1 MNIRLC
7 DFFSIKPDQY
17 LSDTDFFFTLGIFG
31 RISSAIVPG
40 APCSIGLVYTKLK
53 YIKTLCIWIHFMT
66 RSINSLLFLIV
77 YSDHFLFLYFIL
89 WRIV

>member
-7 DFFSIKPDQY
+7 DFFPLNQTSIYQ
-17 LSDTDFFFTLGIFG
+17 TQTFFFTLGIFG